1 MTGRV
6 RNLPASLHQVGRITT
21 EQQGKNVGRNK
32 KTLVGAAVLLLGGV
46 AFILGP
52 SAHAGDE
59 EQTVRPV
66 ERVPAGAA
74 TVGAEEAANAVLD
87 YTGETTRTLTY
98 PGASFVK
105 VHFSKLTLA
114 DGDYVTVSN
123 ADGSESYRYDN
134 GDGPG
139 TWATSV
145 SGEQAVVELHRDAAS
160 VLAGLPLFGAA
171 VDKVT
176 RGLSPA
182 EMPEPRA
189 PESVCSRDDKKD
201 AVCYEESDPAAFRR
215 SAPVARLLIDG
226 TTLCTAWR
234 VGPNNRMMTN
244 HHCFETS
251 RVARATEVWFGYEC
265 EVCGGS
271 VTRDPVKVRG
281 ADVLATDQ
289 TYDYTLFTVDDFSR
303 IEDFGYLEFDD
314 RLAQRGEKL
323 FIPQHPS
330 GKPLQIAVDSD
341 SDDGGYCRVEEP
353 RYQGYEADTDVGYKC
368 DTEFGSSGSP
378 VIARSTGKV
387 IALHH
392 FGGCPNSGVR
402 ADLLMSELRRLL

>member
-1 MTGRV
+1 M
-6 RNLPASLHQVGRITT
+6 
-21 EQQGKNVGRNK
+21 GRNK
-32 KTLVGAAVLLLGGV
+32 KMWVGAAALLIGGV
-46 AFILGP
+46 AFVVGP
-52 SAHAGDE
+52 NAHAGDE
-59 EQTVRPV
+59 EQPV
-66 ERVPAGAA
+66 AAAPEQRVPAGVA
-74 TVGAEEAANAVLD
+74 TVGAEEAADAVLS

-105 VHFSKLTLA
+105 VHFERLLLA
-114 DGDYVTVSN
+114 DGDYVSVSN
-123 ADGSESYRYDN
+123 ADGSEEYRYDN

-145 SGEQAVVELHRDAAS
+145 SGEQAVVELHRESAS
-160 VLAGLPLFGAA
+160 VLADLPLFGAA

-189 PESVCSRDDKKD
+189 TESVCSRDDKKD
-201 AVCYEESDPAAFRR
+201 AVCYQESDPAAFNR
-215 SAPVARLLIDG
+215 SAAVARLLIEG

-234 VGPNNRMMTN
+234 VGAKNRMMTN

-251 RVARATEVWFGYEC
+251 REAKSTEVWFGYEC
-265 EVCGGS
+265 AVCGGS
-271 VTRDPVKVRG
+271 ATREPVKVRG
-281 ADVLATDQ
+281 DEVLATDQ
-289 TYDYTLFTVDDFSR
+289 TYDYTLFTVDDFDE
-303 IEDFGYLEFDD
+303 IADFGYLEFDN
-314 RLAQRGEKL
+314 RLSERGEKL
-323 FIPQHPS
+323 YIPQHPS

-341 SDDGGYCRVEEP
+341 SDDGGHCRVEEP
-353 RYQGYEADTDVGYKC
+353 KYQGYEADTDVGYRC

-402 ADLLMSELRRLL
+402 SDLLVAELRRLL